1 MDNNNENFDNEFVKS
16 SSNSNY
22 TKVPSNKKKDRF
34 FLKSIFLPFVF
45 GIVGAS
51 LILCIC
57 FFVPNVKNL
66 FISNDDK
73 ESIVEKIFTS
83 SGPVNSGVDIS
94 EYSDTAIAVANKV
107 LPSVVGIEVDFSVS
121 ANYPTFS
128 AASQSATSQA
138 TGSGVIISSD
148 GYILTNNH
156 VVDTSSSSSNYYTVS
171 EANRVLV
178 YLYGEDDP
186 IEAKIIGTDSVT
198 DLAVLKIDRD
208 DLTAIE
214 FGDSDSVQVGEFAM
228 AIGSPLDMRNTVTA
242 GIISGVNRE
251 IEDDSG
257 TTYTL
262 IQTDAAI
269 NSGNSGGALVNA
281 EGKLIGINTLKLYG
295 TGIEGMGFAIP
306 VNSTFDITEQLIS
319 TGKVRRP
326 YIGLSGSDITQSF
339 AAYYRLPVGI
349 YVAQIEDDGP
359 AKDSDLQVGDVI
371 IKFNGTDVETMSEL
385 NNLKNESEIGD
396 TVTLTVSRGNEELD
410 IQITLAE
417 TP

>member
-22 TKVPSNKKKDRF
+22 TKVSSNKEKDRF

-57 FFVPNVKNL
+57 FFIPNVKNL

-156 VVDTSSSSSNYYTVS
+156 VVDTSSSSSN
-171 EANRVLV
+171 
-178 YLYGEDDP
+178 
-186 IEAKIIGTDSVT
+186 DSVP
-198 DLAVLKIDRD
+198 
-208 DLTAIE
+208 
-214 FGDSDSVQVGEFAM
+214 FF
-228 AIGSPLDMRNTVTA
+228 
-242 GIISGVNRE
+242 
-251 IEDDSG
+251 
-257 TTYTL
+257 
-262 IQTDAAI
+262 
-269 NSGNSGGALVNA
+269 
-281 EGKLIGINTLKLYG
+281 
-295 TGIEGMGFAIP
+295 
-306 VNSTFDITEQLIS
+306 
-319 TGKVRRP
+319 
-326 YIGLSGSDITQSF
+326 
-339 AAYYRLPVGI
+339 
-349 YVAQIEDDGP
+349 
-359 AKDSDLQVGDVI
+359 
-371 IKFNGTDVETMSEL
+371 
-385 NNLKNESEIGD
+385 
-396 TVTLTVSRGNEELD
+396 
-410 IQITLAE
+410 
-417 TP
+417 